1 MLVFYAIVV
10 VTRGCRRYI
19 MKLLKGTIAAFAV
32 TALLSS
38 VGVNAES
45 IWHFAGVTL
54 EGHGKV
60 NESSV
65 HEKDIESPQYFKN
78 VSAYDNEKW
87 VERAMKVAIQQ
98 NSSTSSS
105 GYIELNTGV
114 TGIFTGAAVE
124 NPNKYFVKLKT
135 ANWLSN
141 DVYFNGIWYLD
152 NTRL

>member
-1 MLVFYAIVV
+1 
-10 VTRGCRRYI
+10 

-65 HEKDIESPQYFKN
+65 HEKDIESLKF
-78 VSAYDNEKW
+78 
-87 VERAMKVAIQQ
+87 
-98 NSSTSSS
+98 
-105 GYIELNTGV
+105 
-114 TGIFTGAAVE
+114 AVE
-124 NPNKYFVKLKT
+124 AGKAT
-135 ANWLSN
+135 AREKGHAVMIGHAVTSELADLMMHYYPSLIEEGFIIENLTYLLNEARKN
-141 DVYFNGIWYLD
+141 DESAGN
-152 NTRL
+152 